1 MRSLTAGLL
10 TMLLGLIV
18 PEAHA
23 QPSLADLTGTWRT
36 QMHHALVR
44 ISACEDSTPCAA
56 LVWVDPEL
64 AEGATTDARNP
75 DRRLRNR
82 PLVGLPILW
91 GLQSEAT
98 RWASGRVYNPD
109 TGQTFSASLRLLSE
123 DTLLVTG
130 CLGPLC
136 RSERWIRQQPTQT
149 ETRT

>member
-1 MRSLTAGLL
+1 M
-10 TMLLGLIV
+10 
-18 PEAHA
+18 
-23 QPSLADLTGTWRT
+23 WRT
-36 QMHHALVR
+36 QMHSALVR
-44 ISACEDSTPCAA
+44 ISACEDSTPCGA

-64 AEGATTDARNP
+64 TEGAMTDARNP

-82 PLVGLPILW
+82 PLVGLRILW

-98 RWASGRVYNPD
+98 QWASGRVYNPD

-136 RSERWIRQQPTQT
+136 RSERWIRQPPTQT

>member
-10 TMLLGLIV
+10 TITLGLIA
-18 PEAHA
+18 PETHAH
-23 QPSLADLTGTWRT
+23 PSLAEFTGTWRT
-36 QMHHALVR
+36 QMHHALVS
-44 ISACEDSTPCAA
+44 ISACGGTPCGA

-64 AEGATTDARNP
+64 TEGATTDARNP

-91 GLQSEAT
+91 GFQSEAT

-123 DTLLVTG
+123 DTILVTG

-136 RSERWIRQQPTQT
+136 RSERWIRQRPIQT